1 MLIRC
6 MEMEQPQKVYRYRN
20 FSELTINSLC
30 LDKQYFTN
38 PNSFN
43 DPMDCRPTIESDSNN
58 DELTSILS
66 ELIKKRVEAE
76 TIFSLSSA
84 KITDEGSR
92 DYAVSLG
99 ANSANDE
106 LSRIAYH
113 ATNPDYQDDGINREQ
128 AQNWLLLCEIQREIL
143 SKYNK
148 GVCCFSST
156 YDNSLLWSHY
166 GDQHQGFCI
175 GYGLDRNPKPE
186 LHKVIYDDNRVLHT
200 SLIAK
205 AILAK
210 DSDALKQ
217 LDDKVLLRKATP
229 WKYEDEWR
237 LFDNIG
243 LKDSPLA
250 MSDISFGLRCPDS
263 IIHTVVN
270 ALNGRNDGIEF
281 YQMRQIRGSYK
292 LCREEIDAEISA
304 RFPRISRSGIE
315 IFGPFD
321 T

>member
-1 MLIRC
+1 
-6 MEMEQPQKVYRYRN
+6 MEQPEKVYRYRN
-20 FSELTINSLC
+20 FSELTIDSLC
-30 LDKQYFTN
+30 LDKQYFAN

-58 DELTSILS
+58 DELSAILS

-76 TIFSLSSA
+76 TIFSLSSV
-84 KITDEGSR
+84 KMTDEGSR
-92 DYAVSLG
+92 NYAVNLG
-99 ANSANDE
+99 TNSANDE

-113 ATNPDYQDDGINREQ
+113 ATNPDYEDDGINREQ

-143 SKYNK
+143 SKYSK

-210 DSDALKQ
+210 DSDAQKQ

-237 LFDNIG
+237 LFENIG
-243 LKDSPLA
+243 LNDSPLA
-250 MSDISFGLRCPDS
+250 MTDISFGLRCPDS

-292 LCREEIDAEISA
+292 LCREPIDGEISA
-304 RFPRISRSGIE
+304 CFPRISRSGIE
-315 IFGPFD
+315 IFDPFD